1 MIGIHFLRIF
11 DAGKEI
17 DLSALA
23 LGLERTIATSR
34 TGFQQVM
41 PKSIAVEETP
51 LQFQMPPFKMK
62 FGGENLDL
70 TVTARIYSIGAISLC
85 FIYQEPD
92 SGFRRLE
99 EIGLS
104 FSGQKGL
111 GEYFASYSRM
121 LQEIVRTHIP
131 DFTIDTD
138 LFEDYTVYLI
148 DRLEGSAD
156 PTILLNGERVELS
169 AHMREEINRNTLR
182 YTESD
187 IAIITWDTALLCSQ
201 EPSNDLLDLIEYAN
215 VQVLEL
221 RYYDRQITRL
231 MARMYEDIGQAGRL
245 SWWSRMHQYRVI
257 MADLMRS
264 HAEVSEITE
273 KVKNLIKV
281 TEDIYYARVYAT
293 ALRVIRSDQWTESLH
308 RKIEVMREN
317 YSMLADEVRNQ
328 HSNFLEW
335 VIIILIAMELF
346 LGIWQSF
353 HIIR

>member
-17 DLSALA
+17 DLTALA
-23 LGLERTIATSR
+23 PQLDRTIATSR

-51 LQFQMPPFKMK
+51 LQFRMHPFELRYGDSI
-62 FGGENLDL
+62 FDFS
-70 TVTARIYSIGAISLC
+70 VVARIYSIGAISLC
-85 FIYQEPD
+85 FIFQEPE
-92 SGFRRLE
+92 SGFGRLE

-111 GEYFASYSRM
+111 GDHFTAYSRK
-121 LQEIVRTHIP
+121 LQEIVRDHIP
-131 DFTIDTD
+131 DFTIDIE
-138 LFEDYTVYLI
+138 LFEDYTIYLI
-148 DRLEGSAD
+148 DRLEKSVD
-156 PTILLNGERVELS
+156 PSVLLNGERVELS
-169 AHMREEINRNTLR
+169 AQMREEINRNTLR
-182 YTESD
+182 YSESD
-187 IAIITWDTALLCSQ
+187 IAIITWDSALLCSQ
-201 EPSNDLLDLIEYAN
+201 EPPNDLLDLIEYAN

-245 SWWSRMHQYRVI
+245 NWWSRMQRYRII
-257 MADLMRS
+257 MTDLMKS

-281 TEDIYYARVYAT
+281 TEDVYYARVYAT

-335 VIIILIAMELF
+335 VIIILIAMEF
-346 LGIWQSF
+346 VLGIWQSF
-353 HIIR
+353 QIAR